1 MKIGLIARMDRT
13 GLGQGQTLRLAR
25 LLDLNCIMLINS
37 KPFNGNEQY
46 PEWYSG
52 HFSHVIDGFPTDDQ
66 CREFLKHLD
75 IVISCETFYNN
86 AFTRIAQE
94 MGVKTVLIAN
104 YEFFDWFRPGFNTI
118 PLPDKIIMPSLWHM
132 DEMARDFNAEY
143 VPTPLFDD
151 EFTEVREKNLSRK
164 ISDPR
169 RYLFINGRQAIH
181 DRNGLMT
188 MYDALKYTNADF
200 ELVIRTQNGCPATD
214 DPRVKYEYEDLPNQA
229 DLYDGFDAMIM
240 PRRYAGQCLPM
251 TEALACGLPV
261 IMTDVDPNNKILP
274 PEWLIPA
281 EFMGTFMTRKE
292 IQLYSGDPKALA
304 AILDNFTPN
313 KQQAIALSKLFSSDI
328 IKRDLERIIN
338 SL

>member
-1 MKIGLIARMDRT
+1 MKVGLIARMDRT

-37 KPFNGNEQY
+37 QPFNGNEQH

-52 HFSHVIDGFPTDDQ
+52 YFTHVIDGFPTDDQ
-66 CREFLKHLD
+66 VREFLKHLD
-75 IVISCETFYNN
+75 VVISCETFYNN
-86 AFTRIAQE
+86 AFTRIAQQ
-94 MGVKTVLIAN
+94 MNVKTILIAN
-104 YEFFDWFRPGFNTI
+104 YEFFDWFREGFRTI

-132 DEMARDFNAEY
+132 DEMAENYGAEY

-164 ISDPR
+164 ISKP
-169 RYLFINGRQAIH
+169 RYLFNQGRQAIH

-200 ELVIRTQNGCPATD
+200 ELVVKAQGETPKTD
-214 DPRVKYEYEDLPNQA
+214 DPRVSYDFSEIDKTA

-251 TEALACGLPV
+251 TEALTCGLPV

-274 PEWLIPA
+274 PEWLIPVQ
-281 EFMGTFMTRKE
+281 EMGTFMTRKPIE
-292 IQLYSGDPKALA
+292 IYSGDPKALA
-304 AILDNFTPN
+304 ALLDNFTPD
-313 KQQAIALSKLFSSDI
+313 KQQAIALSKLYSSDI
-328 IKRDLERIIN
+328 IRADLERII
-338 SL
+338 SAL

>member
-1 MKIGLIARMDRT
+1 MKVGLIARMDRT

-52 HFSHVIDGFPTDDQ
+52 HFAHKVDGFPTDDQ
-66 CREFLKHLD
+66 VREFLKHLD
-75 IVISCETFYNN
+75 VVISCETFYNN

-94 MGVKTVLIAN
+94 MGVKTILIAN

-132 DEMARDFNAEY
+132 DEMAENYGAEY

-164 ISDPR
+164 ISIP
-169 RYLFINGRQAIH
+169 RYLFNNGRQAIH
-181 DRNGLMT
+181 DRNGLLT
-188 MYDALKYTNADF
+188 MYDALKYTKSDF
-200 ELVIRTQNGCPATD
+200 ELVVKAQGETPKTD
-214 DPRVKYEYEDLPNQA
+214 DPRVSYDFSEIAETAQ
-229 DLYDGFDAMIM
+229 LYDGFDAMIM

-251 TEALACGLPV
+251 TEALTCGLPV
-261 IMTDVDPNNKILP
+261 IMTDVDPNNRILP
-274 PEWLIPA
+274 PEWLIPVQH
-281 EFMGTFMTRKE
+281 MGTFMTRKE
-292 IQLYSGDPKALA
+292 IDLYSGDPKALA
-304 AILDNFTPN
+304 SLLDNFNPD
-313 KQQAIALSKLFSSDI
+313 KQQAIALSKLFKSDTI
-328 IKRDLERIIN
+328 RADLERII
-338 SL
+338 SQL